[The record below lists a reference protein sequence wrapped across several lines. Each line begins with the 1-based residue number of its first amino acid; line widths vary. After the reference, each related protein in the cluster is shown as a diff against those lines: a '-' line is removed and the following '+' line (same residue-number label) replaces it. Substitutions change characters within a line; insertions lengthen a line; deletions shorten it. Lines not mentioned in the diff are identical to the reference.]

1 MRYSISIFLF
11 GLTLFTAVSGFA
23 QDSLNTY
30 TKEGRKIIQFHGL
43 ILEGDSLYGVGGA
56 RVYDPKSH
64 RGATTGV
71 LGYFSF
77 PVVEDDTIAVVAVG
91 YRRKNLVIPKVGEG
105 ESAYFMKIL
114 LSQDTIVLPE
124 VVLGGLP
131 PEQVFKDAV
140 LAYSESYGKDLNNAE
155 NNLNDQIMSHLLE
168 NSGMSGNMNHAYYM
182 QQQVQYIENRYM
194 ATSSPFLDPFAW
206 NRFFKDV
213 EREKTKKKEAEKNK
227 NNIKPY

>member
-1 MRYSISIFLF
+1 MKFIYIITLVFLLIGF
-11 GLTLFTAVSGFA
+11 QSFA
-23 QDSLNTY
+23 QDKTNTH
-30 TKEGRKIIQFHGL
+30 TKEGKRIIQFHGL
-43 ILEGDSLYGVGGA
+43 VLEGDSLYGVGGA
-56 RVYDPKSH
+56 RVYDPSSH

-77 PVVEDDTIAVVAVG
+77 PVVEGDSITVVAVG
-91 YRRKNLVIPKVGEG
+91 YRRRNLVIPSIPAE
-105 ESAYFMKIL
+105 ESAYFMKIM
-114 LSQDTIVLPE
+114 LSQDTIILPE
-124 VVLGGLP
+124 YSVGGLP

-140 LAYSESYGKDLNNAE
+140 LAYSEPYKKDMNNADR
-155 NNLNDQIMSHLLE
+155 NLNDQIMSRLLE
-168 NSGMSGNMNHAYYM
+168 NSGMSANMNHAYYM

-213 EREKTKKKEAEKNK
+213 EREKEKKQEAERKK

>member
-1 MRYSISIFLF
+1 MKISPILYILVLLI
-11 GLTLFTAVSGFA
+11 GLGAFA
-23 QDSLNTY
+23 QDSLNTH
-30 TKEGRKIIQFHGL
+30 TKDGRKIVQFHGL
-43 ILEGDSLYGVGGA
+43 VLEGDSLYGVGGA

-77 PVVEDDTIAVVAVG
+77 PVIEGDSIAVVAVG
-91 YRRKNLVIPKVGEG
+91 FRRRNIVIPKMNKG
-105 ESAYFMKIL
+105 ESAYFMKLL
-114 LSQDTIVLPE
+114 LSHDTIVLPE
-124 VVLGGLP
+124 VVVGGLP

-140 LAYSESYGKDLNNAE
+140 LAYSEPYGKDLENAD
-155 NNLNDQIMSHLLE
+155 NNLNNQIMSHLLE

-194 ATSSPFLDPFAW
+194 ATSSVFLDPFAW

-213 EREKTKKKEAEKNK
+213 EREKAKKKAADQKS

>member
-1 MRYSISIFLF
+1 MKIVQIISVVL
-11 GLTLFTAVSGFA
+11 LFTGLNLFS
-23 QDSLNTY
+23 QDSTNTY
-30 TKEGRKIIQFHGL
+30 TKDGRKIIQFHGL
-43 ILEGDSLYGVGGA
+43 VLEGDSLYGVGGA

-77 PVVEDDTIAVVAVG
+77 PVVEGDSVVVMAVGFRRRSIVIPTVAVD
-91 YRRKNLVIPKVGEG
+91 
-105 ESAYFMKIL
+105 ESTYFMKVL
-114 LSQDTIVLPE
+114 LSHDTIVLPE
-124 VVLGGLP
+124 QLIGGLP
-131 PEQVFKDAV
+131 PEQIFKEAV
-140 LAYSESYGKDLNNAE
+140 LAYSGSYDKDLQNAD

-168 NSGMSGNMNHAYYM
+168 NSGMSANMNHTYYM

-206 NRFFKDV
+206 SRFFKDV
-213 EREKTKKKEAEKNK
+213 ESEKAKKRAVDKEK